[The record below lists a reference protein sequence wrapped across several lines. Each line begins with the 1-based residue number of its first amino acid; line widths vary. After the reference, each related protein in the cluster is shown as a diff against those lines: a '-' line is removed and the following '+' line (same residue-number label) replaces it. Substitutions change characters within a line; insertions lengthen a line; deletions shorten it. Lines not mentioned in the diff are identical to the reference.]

1 MIFPQYK
8 ETCEVLLNYP
18 KIGGEDVKDYVREA
32 IRNLLHASIDVNS
45 IRLSAE
51 FPIDGV
57 KFISKLQYH
66 CANMTFSG

>member
-57 KFISKLQYH
+57 NFNSELQYH